1 MSETEN
7 RSLWC
12 ERLYE
17 NRAAAMILYGCALGL
32 SHPEAEDVLHDTFV
46 ALMGL
51 ETPPADPERFAVR
64 AYRNR
69 AINHRRGFW
78 RRIKRENAAVLW
90 FDQSDNQ
97 SELELLAVNA
107 LAALPPNQREVVV
120 LKIWHELTFEAIATI
135 TNASPNT
142 VAARYR
148 YGIEKIRKAISPSIQ
163 ETIHEQPLPIG
174 TVASFLET
182 ARPIPGA

>member
-1 MSETEN
+1 VSETEK

-12 ERLYE
+12 EQLYE
-17 NRAAAMILYGCALGL
+17 NRAAALILYGRALGL
-32 SHPEAEDVLHDTFV
+32 THPEAEDVLHDTFV
-46 ALMGL
+46 AMMGL
-51 ETPPADPERFAVR
+51 ETPPADPEQFAVR

-69 AINHRRGFW
+69 AINHRRSFW
-78 RRIKRENAAVLW
+78 RRLKRENAAVLW

-97 SELELLAVNA
+97 SEAELLAVNA

-135 TNASPNT
+135 TNTSPNT
-142 VAARYR
+142 AAARYR
-148 YGIEKIRKAISPSIQ
+148 YGIEKIRKAISRTSQ
-163 ETIHEQPLPIG
+163 ETTHEQPHPIG
-174 TVASFLET
+174 TVAPFLET